1 MTVIQPTSHTSPH
14 APVSVT
20 TRGGVSRAME
30 VYARDK
36 VAKVYRYSRDT
47 VRSAHVVLS
56 YSHDPAR
63 PRPAL
68 AEAGLELDSTRVRA
82 QAAEPT
88 MREAIDV
95 LVDRLQSALVQ
106 HRDTVVTRHRWLAT
120 QRAHEWR
127 HGSAPAPMLDHFR
140 RPVEDREVVR
150 RKTFALEPM
159 SVEEAAFDMD
169 LLGHEFYLF
178 VDRASGTDAVV
189 SATRGGYAV
198 RGALTPPEGTSVPVR
213 YDGPA
218 PTLTDAEAKERL
230 DLAGEPFLF
239 YLDRASGRGRVLY
252 LRYDGHYGLVEAA
265 ED

>member
-1 MTVIQPTSHTSPH
+1 MTVTQSTSPH

-20 TRGGVSRAME
+20 TRGGVARAME

-68 AEAGLELDSTRVRA
+68 AEAGLELDGTRVRA

-95 LVDRLQSALVQ
+95 LADRLQSALVQ
-106 HRDTVVTRHRWLAT
+106 HRETVATRHRWLAT

-127 HGSAPAPMLDHFR
+127 HGSAPSPMLDHFR

-169 LLGHEFYLF
+169 LLGHDFYLF
-178 VDRASGTDAVV
+178 VDRASGADAVV

-198 RGALTPPEGTSVPVR
+198 RGALTPPEGTAVPVR

-218 PTLTDAEAKERL
+218 PTLTDGEAKERL
-230 DLAGEPFLF
+230 DLSGEPFLF
-239 YLDRASGRGRVLY
+239 YLDAASGRGRVLY
-252 LRYDGHYGLVEAA
+252 LRYDGHYGLVEAS
-265 ED
+265 D

>member
-20 TRGGVSRAME
+20 TRGRVSRAME

-47 VRSAHVVLS
+47 VRSAHVVLT
-56 YSHDPAR
+56 YARDPAR
-63 PRPAL
+63 TRPAL
-68 AEAGLELDSTRVRA
+68 AEAGLELDGTRVRA

-88 MREAIDV
+88 MREAIDE
-95 LVDRLQSALVQ
+95 LADRLQSALVQ
-106 HRDTVVTRHRWLAT
+106 HRDTVVTRHRWLDT

-127 HGSAPAPMLDHFR
+127 HGSVPAPMLDHFR

-150 RKTFALEPM
+150 RKTFALEPV
-159 SVEEAAFDMD
+159 SVGRVPHGPARPRVLPVRCES
-169 LLGHEFYLF
+169 
-178 VDRASGTDAVV
+178 RTDAVV
-189 SATRGGYAV
+189 SAIRGGYAV
-198 RGALTPPEGTSVPVR
+198 RGALAAPERTSVPVR

-218 PTLTDAEAKERL
+218 PTLTDAEAEERL
-230 DLAGEPFLF
+230 DLAGEPFVF

-265 ED
+265 GD